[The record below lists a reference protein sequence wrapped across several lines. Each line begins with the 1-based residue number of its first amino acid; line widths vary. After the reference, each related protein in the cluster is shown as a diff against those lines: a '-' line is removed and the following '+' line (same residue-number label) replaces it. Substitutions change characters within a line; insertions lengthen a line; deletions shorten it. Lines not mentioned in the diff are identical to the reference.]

1 MKTRTRTALIL
12 CTGGALIAA
21 AVALG
26 EQKASSRTAN
36 AGRKPAPVA
45 QVAPV
50 VQQVVV
56 TPEPDKPLPIG
67 DGRIQVALLLDTSG
81 SMSGLIDQAKS
92 QLWKIVN
99 EFSHAKK
106 DGKRPRLEIALY
118 VYGTPS
124 YGADNGFIKQLTPF
138 TDDLD
143 KLSELLF
150 ALGTDGG
157 DEYCGQVI
165 QTAVKGLE
173 WSSRV
178 GDLKFIFIAGNEE
191 FTQGEVSYKTAIRAA
206 EDKGIRVNVISAG
219 GEDPT
224 WKEAALF
231 AHGEYLVID
240 HNRVV
245 AHIASPQD
253 AEIARLG
260 ALINDTYVAY
270 GADGRRRSE
279 RQASQDANAE
289 ASQPGAMMQRAVAK
303 GSSYYRND
311 AWDLVDGLRE
321 GTVDLDKMKEEDLPE
336 PMRKMSLEERKAY
349 VEAKAAERAKIQKQ
363 IAELNVEREKYV
375 AAEREKQG
383 LDSADTLD
391 AAMIKAVRDQA
402 NKGGWKFDV
411 VGQ

>member
-1 MKTRTRTALIL
+1 MKTTTRTFLIIGA
-12 CTGGALIAA
+12 GGALIAA
-21 AVALG
+21 ALALG
-26 EQKASSRTAN
+26 EQHASSRSGTIA
-36 AGRKPAPVA
+36 KPAPIA
-45 QVAPV
+45 QPVPV
-50 VQQVVV
+50 VQQVLV
-56 TPEPDKPLPIG
+56 TPEPEKPAPIG

-118 VYGTPS
+118 VYGSPE
-124 YGADNGFIKQLTPF
+124 YGMETGYIKQLTPF

-143 KLSELLF
+143 KLSESLF
-150 ALGTDGG
+150 ALGTSGG
-157 DEYCGQVI
+157 DEFCGQVI

-173 WSSRV
+173 WSNRV

-191 FTQGEVSYKTAIRAA
+191 FTQGEVSYKTAIRQA

-219 GEDPT
+219 GDDQT
-224 WKEAALF
+224 WKDAALF

-260 ALINDTYVAY
+260 TLINDTYLAY
-270 GADGRRRSE
+270 GADGRLRFE
-279 RQASQDANAE
+279 RQASQDSNAE

-303 GSSYYRND
+303 GSAYYRND

-321 GTVDLDKMKEEDLPE
+321 GTIALDKLKDEDLPE
-336 PMRKMSLEERKAY
+336 VMRKMSPEEREAY
-349 VEAKAAERAKIQKQ
+349 VEAKAAERAK
-363 IAELNVEREKYV
+363 
-375 AAEREKQG
+375 
-383 LDSADTLD
+383 
-391 AAMIKAVRDQA
+391 MH
-402 NKGGWKFDV
+402 
-411 VGQ
+411 